1 MPVRHTMNFQ
11 NLSLRPSFF
20 KLTGQF
26 NNLTGKRDQFPG
38 AVLQLIEQSHRLFL
52 GEMTTEFL
60 DNLVVVV
67 ANHSVLRVKRRK
79 LGVVFHQRLVLTQHL
94 ERLAEDACL
103 GKNSL
108 RLHVSLLVHDE
119 EFHPFVIVEPK
130 HDVVRLRVQ
139 LGDSSPSFSFCV
151 HIKWIKWYMRQ

>member
-1 MPVRHTMNFQ
+1 
-11 NLSLRPSFF
+11 
-20 KLTGQF
+20 
-26 NNLTGKRDQFPG
+26 
-38 AVLQLIEQSHRLFL
+38 
-52 GEMTTEFL
+52 MTTEFL

-67 ANHSVLRVKRRK
+67 ANHSVLRVKRGK
-79 LGVVFHQRLVLTQHL
+79 LGVVFHQCLVLAQHL

-108 RLHVSLLVHDE
+108 CLHISLLIHDE

-130 HDVVRLRVQ
+130 HHMVRLRVQ